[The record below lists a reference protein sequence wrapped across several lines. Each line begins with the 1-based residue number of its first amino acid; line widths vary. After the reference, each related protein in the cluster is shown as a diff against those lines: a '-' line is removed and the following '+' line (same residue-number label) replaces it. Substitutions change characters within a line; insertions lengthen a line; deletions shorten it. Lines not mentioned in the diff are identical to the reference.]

1 MVEQDKMVVEQD
13 KTQISEQEAQ
23 LYDRQIR
30 LWGLDAQKRLRS
42 AKICLIGM
50 RGLGCEIAKNLV
62 LSGINSMTMVD
73 PAAVSEED
81 ATSQFLAPRDKIG
94 MNRAEASLDRLQQLN
109 PMVEVSAD
117 SGKTTDKD
125 AEFFKQFDIVIATT
139 CPKDEL
145 VRINSICRA
154 EKIMFY
160 AGDVMGFYGFSF
172 MDLIEHEYVED
183 EVTQNIQPNKGG
195 DGDGE
200 PGAKKA
206 KLAEENVTKTI
217 KKAMTFVSLA
227 EALKV
232 DWSSELYAKRVKRMD
247 PSFFLLHVLF
257 EFQQQEGHPPSPA
270 TREQDLENLKLV
282 RDKTL
287 SSMSVPADKVSDELL
302 SLLFSELSPV
312 CAIVGGVLAQE
323 VIKAISNKD
332 SPHNNFFFYNP
343 VDSCGVVE
351 TIGY

>member
-1 MVEQDKMVVEQD
+1 MEHEN
-13 KTQISEQEAQ
+13 QISEQEAQ

-30 LWGLDAQKRLRS
+30 LWGLDAQKRLRA

-62 LSGINSMTMVD
+62 LAGINSLCMVD
-73 PAAVSEED
+73 PATVTLED
-81 ATSQFLAPRDKIG
+81 ATSQFLAPRDKVG
-94 MNRAEASLDRLQQLN
+94 TNRAEASLERLQQLN
-109 PMVEVSAD
+109 PMVEVTAD
-117 SGKTTDKD
+117 SGKPADKD
-125 AEFFKQFDIVIATT
+125 VDFFKKFDIVIATT

-183 EVTQNIQPNKGG
+183 EVTQNIQPEKSADGG
-195 DGDGE
+195 PD
-200 PGAKKA
+200 AKKA
-206 KLAEENVTKTI
+206 KLEEQVTKTV

-257 EFQQQEGHPPSPA
+257 EFQEQEGHPPSPS
-270 TREQDLENLKLV
+270 TREQDLETLKAV
-282 RDKTL
+282 RERTL
-287 SSMSVPADKVSDELL
+287 TAMSVPVDKVSDEQL

>member
-1 MVEQDKMVVEQD
+1 MVEQDKV
-13 KTQISEQEAQ
+13 QISEQEAQ

-30 LWGLDAQKRLRS
+30 LWGLDAQKRLRA

-62 LSGINSMTMVD
+62 LAGINSLKMIDENNVT
-73 PAAVSEED
+73 EED

-94 MNRAEASLDRLQQLN
+94 TNRAEASLDRLQQLN
-109 PMVEVSAD
+109 PMVEVTAD
-117 SGKTTDKD
+117 SSKSCQKD

-139 CPKDEL
+139 CPKEEL
-145 VRINSICRA
+145 VRLNSICRA
-154 EKIMFY
+154 EKILFF

-172 MDLIEHEYVED
+172 MDLIEHEYVE
-183 EVTQNIQPNKGG
+183 EETQHAPKKQEG

-200 PGAKKA
+200 PDAKKA
-206 KLAEENVTKTI
+206 KVAEEPVTKTV

-232 DWSSELYAKRVKRMD
+232 DWSSELYAKRLRRMD
-247 PSFFLLHVLF
+247 PSFFLLQVMF
-257 EFQQQEGHPPSPA
+257 AFQTEVGRPPSPSSRA
-270 TREQDLENLKLV
+270 EDLEKLKEV
-282 RDKTL
+282 RNKTL
-287 SSMSVPADKVSDELL
+287 ESMSVPVTKITDEYL

-312 CAIVGGVLAQE
+312 CAIVGGVMGQE
-323 VIKAISNKD
+323 IIKTISNKD
-332 SPHNNFFFYNP
+332 APHNNFFFYNP